1 MIVIIRFSGS
11 PDTLMVHSGRDAT
24 RFFDD
29 MGHSTGARRIA
40 MSMCVVVDRSAQ
52 NDNNNCG
59 LFPTLHTVVDNDDD
73 DDDGDD
79 DKNNN
84 VAKNDDHRL
93 PSRLVDGEDNLLLVR
108 RRTPLP
114 PPRTT
119 ISNNSIINNNNNKNN
134 NVVNK
139 GGGGGTLC
147 RVKTRFMIEREQV
160 RRRMHNKY
168 SNDSTI
174 LGHEVNVYKDPF
186 TRQWNIWYTDTD
198 LETVYLPAS

>member
-1 MIVIIRFSGS
+1 MIFTIRFSGS

-59 LFPTLHTVVDNDDD
+59 LFPTLHTVFDNDDD

-79 DKNNN
+79 DE
-84 VAKNDDHRL
+84 HRL
-93 PSRLVDGEDNLLLVR
+93 PPRLVDGEDNLLLVR
-108 RRTPLP
+108 RRAPLP

-134 NVVNK
+134 VVNK
-139 GGGGGTLC
+139 GGGGTLC

>member
-1 MIVIIRFSGS
+1 
-11 PDTLMVHSGRDAT
+11 MVHSGRDAT

-59 LFPTLHTVVDNDDD
+59 LFPTSHTVVVDDD
-73 DDDGDD
+73 DVD

-84 VAKNDDHRL
+84 VAKNDNHRL
-93 PSRLVDGEDNLLLVR
+93 PPRLVDGEDNLLAVR
-108 RRTPLP
+108 RRTLP

-119 ISNNSIINNNNNKNN
+119 NNNNSNNINNINNNNN
-134 NVVNK
+134 VVNN
-139 GGGGGTLC
+139 GRGGTLF
-147 RVKTRFMIEREQV
+147 RIKTCFIIEREQV

-168 SNDSTI
+168 SNDPTI

-186 TRQWNIWYTDTD
+186 TRKWNIWYTDTD
-198 LETVYLPAS
+198 LQTVYLPAS

>member
-1 MIVIIRFSGS
+1 MIVIIHFSGS

-29 MGHSTGARRIA
+29 MGHSTGARKIA

-59 LFPTLHTVVDNDDD
+59 LFPTLHTVVVNDDD
-73 DDDGDD
+73 DDDVD

-93 PSRLVDGEDNLLLVR
+93 PRRLVDGEDNLLVR
-108 RRTPLP
+108 RRAPPP

-119 ISNNSIINNNNNKNN
+119 NSNNSNNNNN

-139 GGGGGTLC
+139 GRAGTLC
-147 RVKTRFMIEREQV
+147 RVKTRFIIEREQV

-168 SNDSTI
+168 SNDPTI

-198 LETVYLPAS
+198 LQTVYLPAS

>member
-1 MIVIIRFSGS
+1 MIVTIRSSGS

-79 DKNNN
+79 DKKNN

-93 PSRLVDGEDNLLLVR
+93 PPRLVDGEDNLLLVR
-108 RRTPLP
+108 RRAPLP

-119 ISNNSIINNNNNKNN
+119 ISNNSIINNNKNNN

-139 GGGGGTLC
+139 GGGGTLC

>member
-1 MIVIIRFSGS
+1 MIVIIRLSGS

-52 NDNNNCG
+52 NDNDNCG
-59 LFPTLHTVVDNDDD
+59 LFPTLHTVVANDDD
-73 DDDGDD
+73 DDDDVD
-79 DKNNN
+79 HKNNY

-93 PSRLVDGEDNLLLVR
+93 PPRLVDGEDNLLLVR
-108 RRTPLP
+108 RRAPPP

-119 ISNNSIINNNNNKNN
+119 ISNNSINNNNNNNN

-139 GGGGGTLC
+139 GRGGTLC
-147 RVKTRFMIEREQV
+147 RVKSRFMIEREQV

-168 SNDSTI
+168 SNDHTI

-198 LETVYLPAS
+198 LQTVYLPAS

>member
-1 MIVIIRFSGS
+1 MIFIIRFSGS

-79 DKNNN
+79 DKNNS
-84 VAKNDDHRL
+84 VAENDDHRL
-93 PSRLVDGEDNLLLVR
+93 PPRLVDGEDNLLLVR
-108 RRTPLP
+108 RRH
-114 PPRTT
+114 TT
-119 ISNNSIINNNNNKNN
+119 ISNNSIIYNNNKNN
-134 NVVNK
+134 NIVNK

>member
-1 MIVIIRFSGS
+1 MS
-11 PDTLMVHSGRDAT
+11 PKTT
-24 RFFDD
+24 
-29 MGHSTGARRIA
+29 T
-40 MSMCVVVDRSAQ
+40 
-52 NDNNNCG
+52 N
-59 LFPTLHTVVDNDDD
+59 
-73 DDDGDD
+73 
-79 DKNNN
+79 
-84 VAKNDDHRL
+84 RL
-93 PSRLVDGEDNLLLVR
+93 PPRLVDGEDNLLLVR
-108 RRTPLP
+108 RRAPLP

-119 ISNNSIINNNNNKNN
+119 ISNNSIINNSKNNN

-139 GGGGGTLC
+139 GGGGTLC

-174 LGHEVNVYKDPF
+174 LGREVNVYKDPF

>member
-59 LFPTLHTVVDNDDD
+59 IFPTSHTVVDNDDD

-93 PSRLVDGEDNLLLVR
+93 PPRLVDGEDNLLLVR
-108 RRTPLP
+108 RRAPLP

-160 RRRMHNKY
+160 CRRMHNKY

-174 LGHEVNVYKDPF
+174 LGREVNVYKDPF